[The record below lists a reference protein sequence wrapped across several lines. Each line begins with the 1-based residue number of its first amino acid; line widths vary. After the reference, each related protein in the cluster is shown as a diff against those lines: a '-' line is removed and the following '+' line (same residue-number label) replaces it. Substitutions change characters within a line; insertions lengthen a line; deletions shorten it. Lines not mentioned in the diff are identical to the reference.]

1 MGNEFMIKYL
11 KNNIILIIAIIVL
24 IGLGILCIL
33 INSDSVYQLFS
44 IFAFIYLIG
53 IGFWMLYSSFKNR
66 KELSEN
72 TSFFKSANGYLV
84 QSILFICFGILV
96 LIFPNFLV
104 RLLIG
109 LVLIFQPLMGLIN
122 SPKKLNYLKNNFWK
136 FLVGIIFIFA
146 VDIVLDIIL
155 AIFGVTL
162 IVFAIY
168 LIYILVTN
176 YRDKTYPN
184 VLTKYLV
191 IYLNKKYK

>member
-1 MGNEFMIKYL
+1 MIKYL

>member
-1 MGNEFMIKYL
+1 
-11 KNNIILIIAIIVL
+11 
-24 IGLGILCIL
+24 
-33 INSDSVYQLFS
+33 
-44 IFAFIYLIG
+44 
-53 IGFWMLYSSFKNR
+53 
-66 KELSEN
+66 
-72 TSFFKSANGYLV
+72 
-84 QSILFICFGILV
+84 
-96 LIFPNFLV
+96 
-104 RLLIG
+104 
-109 LVLIFQPLMGLIN
+109 MGLIN